1 MQLSPQL
8 LTGRIWPAYNRQNFR
23 AGTAK
28 PGRRWPA
35 IGPAVASNSA
45 ARGQQLG
52 IPRRSLI
59 YYRGGIS
66 YAALAA

>member
-28 PGRRWPA
+28 TSRRLPA
-35 IGPAVASNSA
+35 IGPAIGGLSA
-45 ARGQQLG
+45 GGCRQLG
-52 IPRRSLI
+52 IPRRRLI